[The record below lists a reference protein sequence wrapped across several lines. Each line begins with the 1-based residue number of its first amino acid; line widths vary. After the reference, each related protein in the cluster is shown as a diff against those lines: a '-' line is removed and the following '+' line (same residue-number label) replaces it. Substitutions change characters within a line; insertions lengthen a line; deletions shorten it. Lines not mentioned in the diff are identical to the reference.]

1 MKPLD
6 EKALQFKM
14 LLRHILLEAPVVHDG
29 LGQMKALLAA
39 KIKDLPEDDATVK
52 ALREI
57 EDLLANVNAGGI
69 KGIINRELASI
80 HDKSVSD
87 AQKEIARYVLNLE
100 MTPDQRNQLF
110 DLWRDDKLVNVPKL
124 LSAGQHTLADI
135 ITGYND
141 TTNPAIKDLVD
152 DMMHIS
158 ALGQGKG
165 EFGLSVL
172 SKSINK
178 QEGKGDLKIG
188 DQHVEVKTTDIGG
201 GRFTDQEVRPGKGY
215 EKASNDLYDF
225 IADLQF
231 VIPTSG
237 LNMTK
242 AVEFYSRMGD
252 PKNKNAQR
260 YRKEYLTHLENVL
273 RLTFD
278 SKIDVTPILNAIA
291 AGNDGTAKQ
300 EYSIASFNFYMDKK
314 NDDGVL
320 FLNLSTTPMT
330 TVYFSDANEL
340 ASSKLRLH
348 ADTIYIGNTKDLRL
362 AYPQID
368 ITTTTFGANAAAKAE
383 KKALDATHK
392 QAKANPVNAPAVPGN
407 NKQSNAK
414 FYQDVR
420 SFATNFAHRKKI
432 FDPTAIE
439 QLTDMALHII
449 SAGWPPAK
457 MKKELNDFAKQ
468 FVVK

>member
-1 MKPLD
+1 
-6 EKALQFKM
+6 M
-14 LLRHILLEAPVVHDG
+14 LLRSIITEAPVVHDG

-39 KIKDLPEDDATVK
+39 KIKGLPEDDATVK

-80 HDKSVSD
+80 HDKSVTE

-100 MTPDQRNQLF
+100 MTPEQRNQLF
-110 DLWRDDKLVNVPKL
+110 DLWRADKLINRKVL
-124 LSAGQHTLADI
+124 LSPGQHTLGNI

-141 TTNPAIKDLVD
+141 TTNPAIKELVD
-152 DMMHIS
+152 DLMHVS

-178 QEGKGDLKIG
+178 QEGKGDLTIG
-188 DQHVEVKTTDIGG
+188 NKHVEVKTTDVGG
-201 GRFTDQEVRPGKGY
+201 GRFTDQEVRPGKGF

-231 VIPTSG
+231 FIPPSG

-242 AVEFYSRMGD
+242 AVEFYGRMGD

-291 AGNDGTAKQ
+291 AGEDGAAKQ
-300 EYSIASFNFYMDKK
+300 QYAIASFNFYMSQKK
-314 NDDGVL
+314 DDGVL

-330 TVYFSDANEL
+330 TVYFSDANQL
-340 ASSKLRLH
+340 AASKLRLH

-383 KKALDATHK
+383 KNKQADLTK
-392 QAKANPVNAPAVPGN
+392 QAKANPVPVPGIP
-407 NKQSNAK
+407 KSNQATVK
-414 FYQDVR
+414 FKKDIDA
-420 SFATNFAHRKKI
+420 FATNFAHAKKI
-432 FDPTAIE
+432 YDTTSIAK
-439 QLTDMALHII
+439 LSAATMAWI
-449 SAGWPPAK
+449 SSGQSPAK
-457 MKKELNDFAKQ
+457 MNKALNALAKSLA
-468 FVVK
+468 